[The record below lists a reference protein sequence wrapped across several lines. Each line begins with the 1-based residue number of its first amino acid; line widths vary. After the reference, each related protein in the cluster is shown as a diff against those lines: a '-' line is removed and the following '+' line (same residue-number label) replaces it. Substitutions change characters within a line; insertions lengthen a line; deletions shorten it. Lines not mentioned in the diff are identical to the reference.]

1 MRAAEGE
8 GEEERRTRPRRR
20 EAAEAAADEVAEDE
34 EDNSLL
40 LRGRLIRGRMGL
52 EKKDQIYQDILLV
65 HTKSIEKN

>member
-8 GEEERRTRPRRR
+8 GEEERRRRPRRR

-40 LRGRLIRGRMGL
+40 LRGRLIRGRLGL
-52 EKKDQIYQDILLV
+52 KRKMVFFKTFCCSTQ
-65 HTKSIEKN
+65 KA